1 METEAHLRPHAY
13 HTNQRSAFPTPGP
26 QWKSRAVEIKVDFDF
41 QSLGLFLAFQTGGQ
55 DKSSGHSA
63 DFNNTKTMT
72 REDTFSLLE
81 SLYYRQ
87 SMNSPPK
94 TVDLSL
100 IVHFS
105 SIGPDADSETAAWP
119 LSSGIFLAV

>member
-13 HTNQRSAFPTPGP
+13 HTNQRSAFPTPG
-26 QWKSRAVEIKVDFDF
+26 IDFDF

-63 DFNNTKTMT
+63 DFNNTKTMA

-87 SMNSPPK
+87 SNELTPK

-105 SIGPDADSETAAWP
+105 SIGPDHSSETAAWP

>member
-13 HTNQRSAFPTPGP
+13 HTNQRSAFPTPG
-26 QWKSRAVEIKVDFDF
+26 IDFDF
-41 QSLGLFLAFQTGGQ
+41 QSLGMFLAFQIGGQ

-81 SLYYRQ
+81 SLYCRK
-87 SMNSPPK
+87 SMNPPPK
-94 TVDLSL
+94 IVDLSL
-100 IVHFS
+100 TVHFS
-105 SIGPDADSETAAWP
+105 STGPHVDSERAAWP

>member
-13 HTNQRSAFPTPGP
+13 HTNQRSAFPTPG
-26 QWKSRAVEIKVDFDF
+26 IDFDF

-63 DFNNTKTMT
+63 DFNHTKTMT

>member
-13 HTNQRSAFPTPGP
+13 HTNQRSAFPTPG
-26 QWKSRAVEIKVDFDF
+26 IYFDF
-41 QSLGLFLAFQTGGQ
+41 QSLGLFLAFQIGGQ

-63 DFNNTKTMT
+63 DFNNTKTMI

-81 SLYYRQ
+81 SLYCRQ

-105 SIGPDADSETAAWP
+105 SIGPDADSETATWP
-119 LSSGIFLAV
+119 LSSRIFLAV